1 MNVRVFG
8 LVEGLMV
15 CWDEVKDAAQYHIH
29 LLIGNINRHLETI
42 NGSQTWVTNKET
54 FKEIAMVDVDRNF
67 KFYSFKGLSR
77 IHVERI
83 NKWDGISINDTGL
96 NYYVVVEA
104 EDRTGKIIDKSE
116 RCSGKVLQVDDA
128 GEK

>member
-77 IHVERI
+77 IHVERVY
-83 NKWDGISINDTGL
+83 KWDGVTINDTGL
-96 NYYVVVEA
+96 NYYVIVEA
-104 EDRTGKIIDKSE
+104 EDRAGNIIDKSD
-116 RCSGKVLQVDDA
+116 RCSGRVLQVNDA